1 MVCIL
6 KLLFKLKKLY
16 IYIYAIIHGSNFFT
30 FLFQKISDLTWLA
43 IAVHYAVQ

>member
-1 MVCIL
+1 MIT
-6 KLLFKLKKLY
+6 KIKLKKGHF
-16 IYIYAIIHGSNFFT
+16 IYTIIHESNFFT